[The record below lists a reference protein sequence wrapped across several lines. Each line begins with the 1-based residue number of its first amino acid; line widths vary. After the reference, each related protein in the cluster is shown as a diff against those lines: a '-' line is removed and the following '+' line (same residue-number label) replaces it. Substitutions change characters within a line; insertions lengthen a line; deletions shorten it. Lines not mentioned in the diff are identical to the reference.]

1 MRFSQLLPIAPGT
14 LHGDP
19 EKEVTGV
26 SHDSRAV
33 TPGQLYAALPGANV
47 HGATF
52 APDLIRQGVDAVLT
66 DAHGWDRITDALS
79 GTEADREL
87 LEKVTALIVEAP
99 RAVLGYVSAAVFG
112 TTSVPEL
119 IGVTGTNGKT
129 TTTYLADGMLAALG
143 HRTAVIGTVAILI
156 AGDTVP
162 SVRTTPEA
170 PELHALFAK
179 MRAADVDTCTMEVS
193 SHALSQHRVD
203 GAHFS
208 VAGFTNLSQD
218 HLDFHHTMEEY
229 FEAKATL
236 FTRTFSDRAVI
247 VVEDDWGDRMVA
259 ASQVPVRTLGRD
271 DRSEW
276 RIEHTPG
283 ESEFLL
289 HLGRG
294 SDANLGPGDDAN
306 LGRGDGEGAAARADG
321 VPRSA
326 VDQPESIRLRS
337 PLPGDFNVT
346 NTALAAAMLLES
358 GISPAELDAIG
369 RSFAATVPG
378 RMEII
383 DVSGPRALGQS
394 HPELLPRAIVDYS
407 HTPDAIAKALAS
419 LDADSE
425 ELVIVFGAGGDRDR
439 GKRFGMGQAAARE
452 ADVIVLTDDNP
463 RTEDPSAIRAAIRE
477 GIDAEVAAGNA
488 RVKKIIE
495 VPDRGTAIDETI
507 ASAHPSATVLIAG
520 KGHETGQTVGTTVTE
535 FDDRA
540 RTRSALSMRLGGAQP
555 GKVHS

>member
-1 MRFSQLLPIAPGT
+1 MMRFSQLLPIAPGT

-19 EKEVTGV
+19 ETEVTGV

-33 TPGQLYAALPGANV
+33 SPGQLYAALPGANV
-47 HGATF
+47 HGAKF
-52 APDLIRQGVDAVLT
+52 APELIRGGVDAILT
-66 DAHGWDRITDALS
+66 DDAGWHLITEALS
-79 GTEADREL
+79 TDEADRDL
-87 LEKVTALIVEAP
+87 LAGVTALIVEAP
-99 RAVLGYVSAAVFG
+99 RAVLGFVSAAVYG

-170 PELHALFAK
+170 PELHALFKK
-179 MRAADVDTCTMEVS
+179 MRAAEVDTCAMEVS

-218 HLDFHHTMEEY
+218 HLDFHNTMEEY
-229 FEAKATL
+229 FEAKAQL
-236 FTRTFSDRAVI
+236 FTRTFSDKAVI
-247 VVEDDWGDRMVA
+247 VVEDEWGERMTA
-259 ASQVPVRTLGRD
+259 AAQVPVRTLGRD
-271 DRSEW
+271 ERSQW

-283 ESEFLL
+283 VSDFVL
-289 HLGRG
+289 HL
-294 SDANLGPGDDAN
+294 DD
-306 LGRGDGEGAAARADG
+306 G
-321 VPRSA
+321 
-326 VDQPESIRLRS
+326 ESIRLRS

-346 NTALAAAMLLES
+346 NTALAASMLIEAGVS
-358 GISPAELDAIG
+358 AEEIDAIG
-369 RSFAATVPG
+369 RSFVATVPG

-383 DVSGPRALGQS
+383 DVSGPRALSES
-394 HPELLPRAIVDYS
+394 HPDILPRAIVDYS
-407 HTPDAIAKALAS
+407 HTPDAIAKALAT
-419 LDADSE
+419 LHADSD
-425 ELVIVFGAGGDRDR
+425 ELIIVFGAGGDRDR

-463 RTEDPSAIRAAIRE
+463 RTEDPDTIRAAIRQ
-477 GIDAEVAAGNA
+477 GIDAEVDAGRA

-495 VPDRGTAIDETI
+495 VPDRGAAIDEAI
-507 ASAHPSATVLIAG
+507 AEADASATVLIAG
-520 KGHETGQTVGTTVTE
+520 KGHETGQTVGTTVTD

-555 GKVHS
+555 GKVHR

>member
-1 MRFSQLLPIAPGT
+1 MMRFSQLLPIAPGT

-19 EKEVTGV
+19 ETEVTGV
-26 SHDSRAV
+26 FHDSRAV
-33 TPGQLYAALPGANV
+33 SPGQLYAALPGANV
-47 HGATF
+47 HGAKF
-52 APDLIRQGVDAVLT
+52 APELIRSGVDAILT
-66 DAHGWDRITDALS
+66 DDAGWQLITEELS
-79 GTEADREL
+79 TDEADRDL
-87 LEKVTALIVEAP
+87 LAGVTALIVEAP
-99 RAVLGYVSAAVFG
+99 RAVLGFVSAAVYG

-170 PELHALFAK
+170 PELHALFKK
-179 MRAADVDTCTMEVS
+179 MRAAEVDTCAMEVS
-193 SHALSQHRVD
+193 SHALIQHRVD

-218 HLDFHHTMEEY
+218 HLDFHNTMEEY
-229 FEAKATL
+229 FEAKAQL

-247 VVEDDWGDRMVA
+247 VVEDEWGERMTEA
-259 ASQVPVRTLGRD
+259 AQVPVRTLGRD
-271 DRSEW
+271 DRSQW

-283 ESEFLL
+283 VSDFVL
-289 HLGRG
+289 HL
-294 SDANLGPGDDAN
+294 D
-306 LGRGDGEGAAARADG
+306 DGES
-321 VPRSA
+321 V
-326 VDQPESIRLRS
+326 RLRS

-346 NTALAAAMLLES
+346 NTALAASMLIEAGVS
-358 GISPAELDAIG
+358 AEEIDAIG
-369 RSFAATVPG
+369 RSFVATVPG

-383 DVSGPRALGQS
+383 DVSGPRALSES
-394 HPELLPRAIVDYS
+394 HPDILPRAIVDYS
-407 HTPDAIAKALAS
+407 HTPDAIAKALS
-419 LDADSE
+419 TLHADSE
-425 ELVIVFGAGGDRDR
+425 ELIIVFGAGGDRDR

-463 RTEDPSAIRAAIRE
+463 RTEDPDTIRAAIRQ
-477 GIDAEVAAGNA
+477 GIDAEVDSGRA

-495 VPDRGTAIDETI
+495 VPDRGAAIDEAI
-507 ASAHPSATVLIAG
+507 AEADASATVLIAG
-520 KGHETGQTVGTTVTE
+520 KGHETGQTVGTTVID

-555 GKVHS
+555 GKVHR

>member
-1 MRFSQLLPIAPGT
+1 MMRFSQLLPIAPGT

-19 EKEVTGV
+19 ETEVTGV

-33 TPGQLYAALPGANV
+33 SPGQLYAALPGANV
-47 HGATF
+47 HGAKF
-52 APDLIRQGVDAVLT
+52 APELIRAGVDAILT
-66 DAHGWDRITDALS
+66 DDAGWHLITEAL
-79 GTEADREL
+79 GTDEADRDL
-87 LEKVTALIVEAP
+87 LAGVTALIVEAP
-99 RAVLGYVSAAVFG
+99 RAVLGFVSAAVYG

-179 MRAADVDTCTMEVS
+179 MRAAEVDTCAMEVS

-218 HLDFHHTMEEY
+218 HLDFHNTMEEY
-229 FEAKATL
+229 FEAKAQL
-236 FTRTFSDRAVI
+236 FTRTFSDKAVI
-247 VVEDDWGDRMVA
+247 VVEDEWGERMTA
-259 ASQVPVRTLGRD
+259 AAQVPVRTLGRD
-271 DRSEW
+271 ERSQW

-283 ESEFLL
+283 VSDFVL
-289 HLGRG
+289 HL
-294 SDANLGPGDDAN
+294 DD
-306 LGRGDGEGAAARADG
+306 G
-321 VPRSA
+321 
-326 VDQPESIRLRS
+326 ESIRLRS

-346 NTALAAAMLLES
+346 NTALAASMLIEAGVS
-358 GISPAELDAIG
+358 AEEIDAIG
-369 RSFAATVPG
+369 RSFVATVPG

-383 DVSGPRALGQS
+383 DVSGPRALSES
-394 HPELLPRAIVDYS
+394 HPDILPRAIVDYS
-407 HTPDAIAKALAS
+407 HTPDAIAKALAT
-419 LDADSE
+419 LHADSD
-425 ELVIVFGAGGDRDR
+425 ELIIVFGAGGDRDR

-463 RTEDPSAIRAAIRE
+463 RTEDPDTIRAAIRQ
-477 GIDAEVAAGNA
+477 GIDAEVDAGRA

-495 VPDRGTAIDETI
+495 VPDRGAAIDEAI
-507 ASAHPSATVLIAG
+507 AEADASATVLIAD
-520 KGHETGQTVGTTVTE
+520 KGHETGQTVGTTVTD

-555 GKVHS
+555 GKVHR

>member
-1 MRFSQLLPIAPGT
+1 MEMMRFSQLLPIAPGT

-19 EKEVTGV
+19 ETEVAGV

-33 TPGQLYAALPGANV
+33 SPGQLYAALPGANV
-47 HGATF
+47 HGAKF
-52 APDLIRQGVDAVLT
+52 APELIRGGVDAILT
-66 DAHGWDRITDALS
+66 DDAGWQLITEALS
-79 GTEADREL
+79 TDEAGRDL
-87 LEKVTALIVEAP
+87 LAGVTALIVEAP
-99 RAVLGYVSAAVFG
+99 RAVLGFVSAAVYG

-179 MRAADVDTCTMEVS
+179 MRAAEVDTCAMEVS

-218 HLDFHHTMEEY
+218 HLDFHNTMEEY
-229 FEAKATL
+229 FEAKAQL
-236 FTRTFSDRAVI
+236 FTRTFSDKAVI
-247 VVEDDWGDRMVA
+247 VVEDEWGERMTEA
-259 ASQVPVRTLGRD
+259 AQVPVRTLGRD
-271 DRSEW
+271 ERSQW

-283 ESEFLL
+283 EADFVL
-289 HLGRG
+289 HLDAGQSIG
-294 SDANLGPGDDAN
+294 SAH
-306 LGRGDGEGAAARADG
+306 RCRATSTSRIRPWR
-321 VPRSA
+321 PRCSSRPA
-326 VDQPESIRLRS
+326 IR
-337 PLPGDFNVT
+337 
-346 NTALAAAMLLES
+346 
-358 GISPAELDAIG
+358 AEEIDAIG
-369 RSFAATVPG
+369 RSFVATVPG

-383 DVSGPRALGQS
+383 DVSGPRALEES
-394 HPELLPRAIVDYS
+394 HPEILPRAIVDYS
-407 HTPDAIAKALAS
+407 HTPDAIAKALAT
-419 LDADSE
+419 LHADSD
-425 ELVIVFGAGGDRDR
+425 ELIIVFGAGGDRDR

-463 RTEDPSAIRAAIRE
+463 RTEDPDTIRAAIRQ
-477 GIDAEVAAGNA
+477 GIDAEVDAGRA

-495 VPDRGTAIDETI
+495 VPDRGAAIDEAI
-507 ASAHPSATVLIAG
+507 AEADPG
-520 KGHETGQTVGTTVTE
+520 
-535 FDDRA
+535 DRA
-540 RTRSALSMRLGGAQP
+540 HRGQGA
-555 GKVHS
+555 

>member
-1 MRFSQLLPIAPGT
+1 MMRFSQLLPIAPGT

-19 EKEVTGV
+19 ETEVTGV

-33 TPGQLYAALPGANV
+33 SPGQLYAALPGANV
-47 HGATF
+47 HGAKF
-52 APDLIRQGVDAVLT
+52 APELIRAGVDAILT
-66 DAHGWDRITDALS
+66 DDAGWHLITEALS
-79 GTEADREL
+79 TDEADRDL
-87 LEKVTALIVEAP
+87 LAAVTALIVEAP
-99 RAVLGYVSAAVFG
+99 RAVLGFVSAAVYG

-170 PELHALFAK
+170 PELHALFKK
-179 MRAADVDTCTMEVS
+179 MRAAEVDTCAMEVS

-218 HLDFHHTMEEY
+218 HLDFHNTMEEY
-229 FEAKATL
+229 FEAKAQL
-236 FTRTFSDRAVI
+236 FTRTFSDKAVI
-247 VVEDDWGDRMVA
+247 VVEDEWGERMTA
-259 ASQVPVRTLGRD
+259 AAQVPVRTLGRD
-271 DRSEW
+271 ERSQW

-283 ESEFLL
+283 VSDFVL
-289 HLGRG
+289 HL
-294 SDANLGPGDDAN
+294 DD
-306 LGRGDGEGAAARADG
+306 G
-321 VPRSA
+321 
-326 VDQPESIRLRS
+326 ESIRLRS

-346 NTALAAAMLLES
+346 NTALAASMLIEAGVS
-358 GISPAELDAIG
+358 AEEIDAIG
-369 RSFAATVPG
+369 RSFVATVPG

-383 DVSGPRALGQS
+383 DVSGPRALSES
-394 HPELLPRAIVDYS
+394 HPDILPRAIVDYS
-407 HTPDAIAKALAS
+407 HTPDAIAKALAT
-419 LDADSE
+419 LHADSD
-425 ELVIVFGAGGDRDR
+425 ELIIVFGAGGDRDR

-463 RTEDPSAIRAAIRE
+463 RTEDPDTIRAAIRQ
-477 GIDAEVAAGNA
+477 GIDAEVDAGRA

-495 VPDRGTAIDETI
+495 VPDRGAAIDEAI
-507 ASAHPSATVLIAG
+507 AEADASATVLIAG
-520 KGHETGQTVGTTVTE
+520 KGHETGQTVGTTVTD

-555 GKVHS
+555 GKVHR

>member
-1 MRFSQLLPIAPGT
+1 MEMMRFSQLLPIAPGT

-33 TPGQLYAALPGANV
+33 SPGELYAALPGSNV
-47 HGATF
+47 HGAKF
-52 APDLIRQGVDAVLT
+52 APDLIRAGVDAILT
-66 DAHGWDRITDALS
+66 DAAGWELITDALS
-79 GTEADREL
+79 GTDADRAL
-87 LEKVTALIVEAP
+87 LETVTALIVEAP
-99 RAVLGYVSAAVFG
+99 RAVLGFVSAAVYG

-119 IGVTGTNGKT
+119 FGVTGTNGKT

-179 MRAADVDTCTMEVS
+179 MRAAEVDTCSMEVS

-203 GAHFS
+203 GAHFA

-218 HLDFHHTMEEY
+218 HLDFHNTMEEY

-247 VVEDDWGDRMVA
+247 VVEDEWGERMVA

-271 DRSEW
+271 ERSQW

-283 ESEFLL
+283 KSEFIL
-289 HLGRG
+289 HLGAGDRG
-294 SDANLGPGDDAN
+294 P
-306 LGRGDGEGAAARADG
+306 GEGAASGTVADR
-321 VPRSA
+321 PT
-326 VDQPESIRLRS
+326 SIRLRS

-346 NTALAAAMLLES
+346 NTALAASMLIES
-358 GISPAELDAIG
+358 GIDPAEIDRIG
-369 RSFAATVPG
+369 RTFVATVPG

-383 DVSGPRALGQS
+383 DVSGPQALEQT
-394 HPELLPRAIVDYS
+394 HPEILPRAIVDYS
-407 HTPDAIAKALAS
+407 HTPDAIAKALAT

-463 RTEDPSAIRAAIRE
+463 RTEDPAAIRAAIRE
-477 GIDAEVAAGNA
+477 GIDAELETGNA

-495 VPDRGTAIDETI
+495 VPDRGAAIDEAI
-507 ASAHPSATVLIAG
+507 AHAGPSSTVLIAG

-540 RTRSALSMRLGGAQP
+540 RTRSALSMRLGGEQP

>member
-1 MRFSQLLPIAPGT
+1 MMRFSQLLPIAPGT

-19 EKEVTGV
+19 ETEVTGV

-33 TPGQLYAALPGANV
+33 SPGQLYAALPGANV
-47 HGATF
+47 HGAKF
-52 APDLIRQGVDAVLT
+52 APELIRGGVDAILT
-66 DAHGWDRITDALS
+66 DDAGWQLITEALS
-79 GTEADREL
+79 EHEADRAL
-87 LEKVTALIVEAP
+87 LDTVTALIVEAP
-99 RAVLGYVSAAVFG
+99 RAVLGFVSAAVYG
-112 TTSVPEL
+112 TTSVPDL

-179 MRAADVDTCTMEVS
+179 MRAAEVDTCSMEVS

-203 GAHFS
+203 GAHFG

-218 HLDFHHTMEEY
+218 HLDFHNTMEEY
-229 FEAKATL
+229 FEAKAQL

-247 VVEDDWGDRMVA
+247 VIEDEWGERMAEA
-259 ASQVPVRTLGRD
+259 AQVPVRTLGRD
-271 DRSEW
+271 DRSQW

-283 ESEFLL
+283 EADFEL
-289 HLGRG
+289 HL
-294 SDANLGPGDDAN
+294 D
-306 LGRGDGEGAAARADG
+306 EGQS
-321 VPRSA
+321 V
-326 VDQPESIRLRS
+326 RLRS

-346 NTALAAAMLLES
+346 NTALAASMLIES
-358 GISPAELDAIG
+358 GIPAPEIDRIG
-369 RSFAATVPG
+369 RSFVATVPG

-383 DVSGPRALGQS
+383 DVSGPRALEES
-394 HPELLPRAIVDYS
+394 HPDVLPRAIVDYS
-407 HTPDAIAKALAS
+407 HTPDAIAKALAT
-419 LDADSE
+419 LHADSD
-425 ELVIVFGAGGDRDR
+425 ELIIVFGAGGDRDR

-463 RTEDPSAIRAAIRE
+463 RTEDPDTIRAAIRQ
-477 GIDAEVAAGNA
+477 GIDAEVDAGRA

-495 VPDRGTAIDETI
+495 VPDRGAAIDEAI
-507 ASAHPSATVLIAG
+507 AEADPSATVLIAG

-555 GKVHS
+555 GKVHR